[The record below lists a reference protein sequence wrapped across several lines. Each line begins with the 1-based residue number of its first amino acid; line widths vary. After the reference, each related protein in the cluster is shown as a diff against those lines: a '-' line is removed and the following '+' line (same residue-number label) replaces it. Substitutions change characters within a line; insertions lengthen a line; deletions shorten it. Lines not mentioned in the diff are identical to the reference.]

1 MISHVLLSM
10 TFLKFFHNVS
20 THLLHIMYKYTKMYI
35 PVHCLGLE
43 IRVFN
48 ATFNNISAIS
58 WRSVLLVEETW
69 VLSENHQHATSHWQT
84 CANKTDCHQK
94 ARVSS
99 LVRIYAPPLPYF
111 KVPLPFSPSPLRLNI
126 FFAYLWSFR
135 WPNYIVTLPRYFS
148 FRLPHL
154 NIPTG
159 HLSDELDKNSQR
171 TWLSENLSHWN
182 GYTECEKLNWEKKI
196 EKINSLFLSWSKR
209 NLSILGK
216 VLIIK
221 ALIIPIF
228 TLFVSSCVIPE
239 KYKKEIES
247 KCFKF
252 IWNGKPDK
260 V

>member
-1 MISHVLLSM
+1 MWTRINVFLWVSVMVLN
-10 TFLKFFHNVS
+10 T
-20 THLLHIMYKYTKMYI
+20 
-35 PVHCLGLE
+35 
-43 IRVFN
+43 
-48 ATFNNISAIS
+48 TFNNISAIS

-154 NIPTG
+154 NIPPQT
-159 HLSDELDKNSQR
+159 NWTR
-171 TWLSENLSHWN
+171 IFSERRLVYFSV
-182 GYTECEKLNWEKKI
+182 I
-196 EKINSLFLSWSKR
+196 ETDTVTSGLRWIFHMHSEFSKP
-209 NLSILGK
+209 
-216 VLIIK
+216 
-221 ALIIPIF
+221 AM
-228 TLFVSSCVIPE
+228 
-239 KYKKEIES
+239 
-247 KCFKF
+247 
-252 IWNGKPDK
+252 
-260 V
+260 